1 MVPLAD
7 MLNAAEDFNVNWSF
21 DNERHGFLMKAR
33 RDIALGEEL
42 TDTYGQKDNYS
53 FFLFYGFI
61 LNDEAKN
68 LNF

>member
-7 MLNAAEDFNVNWSF
+7 MLNAADDYNTNWSF
-21 DNERHGFLMKAR
+21 DNKRGGFVITAK